1 MKTFYSPSGNP
12 EIWDENNVPKGY
24 FTEEQWISNKNNN
37 IELVF
42 DEKMKEID
50 ALCKMSIE
58 NISEDYS
65 KEEISTFEK
74 QEKEAREYLK
84 NKDADIPFIKSIA
97 EIRNMSID
105 ELANKIIEKN
115 DIYSKRYGEIIGQ
128 RQKLEKTIKELKE
141 QGNVKKL
148 RETHIYFS

>member
-1 MKTFYSPSGNP
+1 
-12 EIWDENNVPKGY
+12 
-24 FTEEQWISNKNNN
+24 
-37 IELVF
+37 
-42 DEKMKEID
+42 MKEID
-50 ALCKMSIE
+50 ALCKTYVESISD
-58 NISEDYS
+58 NYS
-65 KEEISTFEK
+65 QEEASTFEK

-84 NKDADIPFIKSIA
+84 NKNANVPFIKSIA

-105 ELANKIIEKN
+105 ELVNKIIEKN
-115 DIYSKRYGEIIGQ
+115 NIYSKRYGEVIGQ